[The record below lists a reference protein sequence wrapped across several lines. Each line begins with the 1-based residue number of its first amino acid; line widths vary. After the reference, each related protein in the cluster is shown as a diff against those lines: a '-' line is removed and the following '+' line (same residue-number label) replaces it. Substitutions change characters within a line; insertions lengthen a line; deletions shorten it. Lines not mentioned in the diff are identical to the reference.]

1 MIEPN
6 IKLNTTRTIQ
16 IRQLVSQKRGLT
28 ANPHY
33 LAVNGTFLV
42 MDDQD
47 TKRNIFGVFLAGK
60 SRRFNRLKS
69 LPANTKNFGT
79 VRERAVIL

>member
-1 MIEPN
+1 MIELN
-6 IKLNTTRTIQ
+6 IKVNTTRTIQ

-42 MDDQD
+42 LDDQD
-47 TKRNIFGVFLAGK
+47 TRRNIFGVVLAGK
-60 SRRFNRLKS
+60 K
-69 LPANTKNFGT
+69 
-79 VRERAVIL
+79 